1 MTRQKY
7 MKADIRKIF
16 PIDET
21 VMEKIRQNAI
31 EQGDKV
37 IFRKKVLR
45 ITYSIT
51 VAAAI
56 ILLVI
61 FLPFLNKSS
70 TDHEEVGMEDYLTEK
85 VLWFEWEDYYVQY
98 ASEEKTDEDFFI
110 EDPYYEEII
119 NLQIQYSY
127 ENYDETN

>member
-1 MTRQKY
+1 

-70 TDHEEVGMEDYLTEK
+70 TDYEEVGMEDYLTEK

>member
-1 MTRQKY
+1 

-61 FLPFLNKSS
+61 FLPFLNISS

-119 NLQIQYSY
+119 NQQIQYSY